1 MSDLATQLPSFGFTD
16 GSLHSLRRP
25 GGAEGQH
32 RETPSASDGLGVR
45 SGGAGG
51 WRGGAHFYKVGW
63 ARKEVT
69 DFREGGGVPA
79 CL

>member
-1 MSDLATQLPSFGFTD
+1 MSDLATQLLSFGFTD
-16 GSLHSLRRP
+16 GSLYSLRRP

-32 RETPSASDGLGVR
+32 RETPGASDGLGVR
-45 SGGAGG
+45 NGGV
-51 WRGGAHFYKVGW
+51 AHFYKVGW

-79 CL
+79 RL